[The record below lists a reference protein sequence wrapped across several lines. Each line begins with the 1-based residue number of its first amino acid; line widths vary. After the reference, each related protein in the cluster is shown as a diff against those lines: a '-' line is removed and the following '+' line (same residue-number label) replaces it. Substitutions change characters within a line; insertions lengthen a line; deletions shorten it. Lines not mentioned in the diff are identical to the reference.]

1 MPLKNRTTDLSVSVQ
16 REKENTGNSQMSK
29 KKIKNYSAESKNK
42 VVLKLLCKKE

>member
-29 KKIKNYSAESKNK
+29 KKIKSYSAESKSK